1 MAAAAADIT
10 YGTHEY
16 QQKNHQA
23 RHHHST
29 NTTEDKSMPYH
40 SSMTRGR
47 DYLGSSAHS
56 PVPSLTNDASRSSSV
71 SSSVNSL
78 SPDTLVTTP
87 RDLMSQFKTTSSS
100 TGREP
105 NVGVDG
111 LDGKKRPF
119 PVDDN
124 AVNGYSGVADAAN
137 NKRRRESSSDAGLVM
152 MAEANKPSN
161 ASQVEVE
168 QQQEKEKERKARRRD
183 SGDQQQRRRRPLTGS
198 VDFVTKFGLS
208 GLYQEFVRPY
218 VVGDSNGSD
227 IKRQQLP
234 DLTTAYLKNVKGS
247 VQQQQQQQP
256 NHEAGGGSVDL
267 LGLVMAPPKNEFD
280 SLDLLPMASIRAAF
294 NIGTRSLPVS
304 AGGESSGHR
313 RSRISL
319 KMSTDSQTPSPR
331 QQQPQPQSQ
340 PHGLLK

>member
-1 MAAAAADIT
+1 MAAAADIT

-23 RHHHST
+23 RHHRST
-29 NTTEDKSMPYH
+29 KTTEDKSMPHH

-87 RDLMSQFKTTSSS
+87 RDLMPQFKTTSSS

-137 NKRRRESSSDAGLVM
+137 NKRRRESSSDAGL
-152 MAEANKPSN
+152 
-161 ASQVEVE
+161 
-168 QQQEKEKERKARRRD
+168 
-183 SGDQQQRRRRPLTGS
+183 
-198 VDFVTKFGLS
+198 
-208 GLYQEFVRPY
+208 
-218 VVGDSNGSD
+218 
-227 IKRQQLP
+227 
-234 DLTTAYLKNVKGS
+234 
-247 VQQQQQQQP
+247 
-256 NHEAGGGSVDL
+256 
-267 LGLVMAPPKNEFD
+267 
-280 SLDLLPMASIRAAF
+280 
-294 NIGTRSLPVS
+294 
-304 AGGESSGHR
+304 
-313 RSRISL
+313 
-319 KMSTDSQTPSPR
+319 
-331 QQQPQPQSQ
+331 
-340 PHGLLK
+340 